1 MAKFHSLQFLCLAL
15 LVSMA
20 AATQF
25 RVGGSKGW
33 TVPTEPNATSYN
45 HWAQSHRFQIGDSL
59 LFVYPPDQD
68 SVLLVDE
75 AAYKTCNTSSHIDIF
90 DDGNTVFTLT
100 RSSTFYF
107 ISGNHENC
115 LKNESLIVVVMASR
129 SNATIAIAP
138 SPPPSPSL
146 APPPPPETLV
156 HTPAS
161 SPAVQPTSPPSPSGV
176 SSSKVVSFMSSFGAF
191 LGVFISF
198 VL

>member
-1 MAKFHSLQFLCLAL
+1 MFIDFIGS
-15 LVSMA
+15 VS
-20 AATQF
+20 
-25 RVGGSKGW
+25 V
-33 TVPTEPNATSYN
+33 
-45 HWAQSHRFQIGDSL
+45 
-59 LFVYPPDQD
+59 FVYPPDQD